1 MPFETKKEVLDWYER
16 QERTLTPEFIDSIPW
31 NEVRDHPLDESLVP
45 VLFYMRDVETLTDMY
60 YAELRRTP
68 TGKDPY
74 ISKFMERW
82 GLEEIT
88 HGELLDRFLNAA
100 GYETA
105 SRWQEQVHHA
115 VSRTYRANAF
125 LITSLANLIGRK
137 FTATHMTFG
146 AVHEMSTT
154 QAYRRLMAL
163 ADHPVLTRLLEG
175 IIREESA
182 HTNFYVN
189 VARLEL
195 RQNEV
200 ARRIARFVID
210 HFWTPVGQGSL
221 TKTRTNYTIYKLFGD
236 VEGLSWLDKTVSQR
250 AEQLPGFADLKVINK
265 TVRGIARRATDGL
278 DGFSDLL
285 EATALYN
292 RLPAS

>member
-16 QERTLTPEFIDSIPW
+16 QERTLTDEFIDSIPW
-31 NEVRDHPLDESLVP
+31 DKVRDHPLNESLVP
-45 VLFYMRDVETLTDMY
+45 VIFYMRDVESLTDMY

-82 GLEEIT
+82 GVEETT
-88 HGELLDRFLNAA
+88 HGELLNRFLAEA
-100 GYETA
+100 GYETGEK
-105 SRWQEQVHHA
+105 WQEKVHRA
-115 VSRTYRANAF
+115 VTRTYRANARMV
-125 LITSLANLIGRK
+125 TSLANLVGRK

-154 QAYRRLMAL
+154 QAYRRLVDL
-163 ADHPVLTRLLEG
+163 AEHPVLTRVLEG

-182 HTNFYVN
+182 HTNFYLN

-200 ARRIARFVID
+200 ARRIARFAID
-210 HFWTPVGQGSL
+210 HFWAPVGQGAIPWR
-221 TKTRTNYTIYKLFGD
+221 RTYYTIYNLFCD
-236 VEGLSWLDKTVSQR
+236 PEGMRWADKTVSQR
-250 AEQLPGFADLKVINK
+250 IELLPGFADLKVINE
-265 TVRGIARRATDGL
+265 TVRRIARMANGPGGL
-278 DGFSDLL
+278 SDLL
-285 EATALYN
+285 QAADPYD
-292 RLPAS
+292 RIPAN